1 MSFPPNKPLGRFLL
15 LAAVGACPLAAQAGT
30 GPYIGIEGGLNLVDN
45 QNLKAYGFART
56 DDGTHVGQLE
66 YDSGWLG
73 GLTAGYTFDNGFR
86 PELAITH
93 RRNSIQRL
101 QLTTPRL
108 IGSTT
113 VDTTDVSGYAMTDT
127 AMFNLWYE
135 LPLSSQIKPYIGGGA
150 GAARVAINDGRYDN
164 NELRNQFDTVFA
176 WQAGAGF
183 AFHFTEHVTA
193 SLDYR
198 FLQTNHGD
206 FDLREDVAGTHLR
219 ARYRANSVQFGL
231 RYSFGE
237 KEAPAPEPVVEP
249 VAVVPVEQAAPPP
262 PPPPPPCEVPTDGA
276 PVSFEGCKL
285 GDTLVLRGVNFEFD
299 KATLTLNAK
308 ALLDQVAS
316 ALQQRAD
323 IKVEVDGYTD
333 SKGSD
338 AYNQKLSEQRATSV
352 KDYLVERGI
361 ATDRMTTAGFG
372 EASPVA
378 DNDTDEGRERNRRVE
393 LKVTEASDAVSVA
406 PASDASE
413 MAPTSDAGAMA
424 PATDSGVTEPANGG
438 DAPDLS
444 EVDNAA
450 APDATTAPA
459 DADVP
464 EAPLPDAVG
473 PENGGQ

>member
-1 MSFPPNKPLGRFLL
+1 MEADMSFTPNQALGRLLL
-15 LAAVGACPLAAQAGT
+15 LAAVGACPFAAQAGQ

-56 DDGTHVGQLE
+56 DDGTHVGQVE
-66 YDSGWLG
+66 YENGWLG

-108 IGSTT
+108 LGSTT

-127 AMFNLWYE
+127 AMFNVWYE
-135 LPLSSQIKPYIGGGA
+135 LPLSSQIKPYIGAGA
-150 GAARVAINDGRYDN
+150 GAARVAINDGRYN
-164 NELRNQFDTVFA
+164 SNELRNQSETVFA

-206 FDLREDVAGTHLR
+206 FDLLEDTANTHLR

-231 RYSFGE
+231 RYSFGGE
-237 KEAPAPEPVVEP
+237 EAPPPAPVEE
-249 VAVVPVEQAAPPP
+249 VAAVVPVEDVAPPP

-276 PVSFEGCKL
+276 PLSFEGCKL

-308 ALLDQVAS
+308 TLLDQVVG

-323 IKVEVDGYTD
+323 IKVEIDGYTD

-338 AYNQKLSEQRATSV
+338 AYNQKLSEQRAASV
-352 KDYLVERGI
+352 KAYLVERGI
-361 ATDRMTTAGFG
+361 ADERMTTAGFG

-393 LKVTEASDAVSVA
+393 LKVTEASDAVSTA
-406 PASDASE
+406 PASDV
-413 MAPTSDAGAMA
+413 DAMA
-424 PATDSGVTEPANGG
+424 PATDSGMTEPVNGG
-438 DAPDLS
+438 DAPELT

-450 APDATTAPA
+450 APDATT
-459 DADVP
+459 
-464 EAPLPDAVG
+464 LPDAIG
-473 PENGGQ
+473 PEDGGQ